1 MAALS
6 RDKLI
11 QELSEGLNAA
21 VGAAYSPTYSLV
33 VVTLK
38 DESTHQIMMKIHPHD
53 LHHICED
60 ITKQKAFTL
69 CNEDSGIILMTSEIK
84 HVTVMKV
91 TKEN

>member
-1 MAALS
+1 MAAIP
-6 RDKLI
+6 RDQLI
-11 QELSEGLNAA
+11 QELSEGLTQALD
-21 VGAAYSPTYSLV
+21 GAYKPTYSLV
-33 VVTLK
+33 VVTLR
-38 DESTHQIMMKIHPHD
+38 DGTTHDMMMKIHPHD

-84 HVTVMKV
+84 HITVMKV